1 MAPEG
6 VLWLPSSGSLGI
18 ITINPPIYS
27 ESDGVHEGEKNRKS
41 LDYIVGGQDGC
52 ICFENT
58 GYPFGDWD
66 LGAAL
71 RGAFDA
77 LSKCARENK
86 LSGHVRSLLA
96 NSAIYVHL
104 RPYTTRTKKKR
115 M

>member
-1 MAPEG
+1 MARDG

-18 ITINPPIYS
+18 ITINPPIYG
-27 ESDGVHEGEKNRKS
+27 ESDGVHAWEKNRKS
-41 LDYIVGGQDGC
+41 LVYIVGGQDGY

-58 GYPFGDWD
+58 GYPFGDWN

-77 LSKCARENK
+77 LSKRATENK

-96 NSAIYVHL
+96 KSAI
-104 RPYTTRTKKKR
+104 
-115 M
+115 